1 MGYLVKD
8 ARGRSPFWYAVYR
21 CADGIE
27 RRKSTKCTGKVAA
40 REILRGLEAAELL
53 GASGSAVEEQF
64 RALIRE
70 TVARVTGRQ
79 MADPTVREHLAAWLK
94 AEEGTV
100 APATLLRY
108 RQVAG
113 AFKNWLGPRAAGRL
127 DAVGKELFL
136 AYRSDLQKAGHSSQG
151 INQIF
156 KILKRPFRAAADE
169 RLIQHQP
176 LGAIK
181 RLRGTAAVKGC
192 FTPQQIAQLLA
203 AAPDDEWRALVALG
217 FFTGGRLIDLSR
229 LPWSAW
235 DREQN
240 VIRFK
245 QRKTG
250 GAVMIPVHPGLV
262 GYLVV
267 LPAGVGRA
275 PMLPRLSA
283 KSGTGKSGL
292 SMAFKRIMAAA
303 GIDAGVARERA
314 GAAGRNVS
322 RLSFHSLRHSFTS
335 QLANAGV
342 PPEVRQQLTGHSD
355 LSSHRI
361 YTHLE
366 VDTLGKAIAALPAL
380 P

>member
-1 MGYLVKD
+1 M
-8 ARGRSPFWYAVYR
+8 
-21 CADGIE
+21 
-27 RRKSTKCTGKVAA
+27 
-40 REILRGLEAAELL
+40 
-53 GASGSAVEEQF
+53 
-64 RALIRE
+64 
-70 TVARVTGRQ
+70 
-79 MADPTVREHLAAWLK
+79 
-94 AEEGTV
+94 
-100 APATLLRY
+100 
-108 RQVAG
+108 
-113 AFKNWLGPRAAGRL
+113 
-127 DAVGKELFL
+127 
-136 AYRSDLQKAGHSSQG
+136 QKAGHSAQG

-217 FFTGGRLIDLSR
+217 YYTGGRLIDLSR

-235 DREQN
+235 NREQN
-240 VIRFK
+240 AISFK

-262 GYLVV
+262 RYLAV

-355 LSSHRI
+355 LASHKI
-361 YTHLE
+361 YTHLQL
-366 VDTLGKAIAALPAL
+366 DTLQKAITALPAL